1 MKINLGNKYFFIDT
15 FSNAF
20 YAGSRFVFNIVI
32 FSLLIGIFP
41 LKDYGIYIFFA
52 TLMTQFEFIQSG
64 FSTSLERY
72 IPLYQDKKDISNLI
86 SVVAFVYL
94 GFGFLFS
101 LLLFALN
108 YFNIFKF
115 LGGSDLSKFVY
126 LLVCFVPLIW
136 FFKTFSFALRAFKDF
151 RSENLVNCSF
161 LFIEAGLIY
170 YAITHDFK
178 LEEILF
184 INLFIL
190 LFRYI
195 IHFLLVI
202 IKHSFNFSLIN
213 KKLLVIEFI
222 KVRAYSFW
230 NFISA
235 LSGSIVNISDKL
247 LVSLFLGA
255 ASLPIYYGIN
265 QFIKFNTLLSSVLNS
280 SIMPH
285 FTKRISKSTREE
297 FNELALKG
305 TEYTS
310 FVLMTISAIFILFSS
325 YIFTLVSKDYLLNY
339 ILIFNIGMLLYILIG
354 SRAFITKLYKCRIDS
369 NKLISKLSLITS
381 ILYPITFITLSS
393 LYGLNGAILSP
404 ILSHLLIFPVW
415 LYLVFKQT
423 HLKISSYFKLISSNF
438 FKIMIVFTPF
448 YLVNHFLNKSQD
460 YVLLFFELII
470 ISMLIYT
477 VFYKLIKK
485 IKTTIA

>member
-20 YAGSRFVFNIVI
+20 YAGSKFVFNIVV

-64 FSTSLERY
+64 FSSSLERY
-72 IPLYQDKKDISNLI
+72 IPLYKAKKEFSNLI
-86 SVVAFVYL
+86 FLVAIVYL
-94 GFGFLFS
+94 TFGFLFS

-151 RSENLVNCSF
+151 RSENLVNCFF
-161 LFIEAGLIY
+161 LLIEGGLIY

-195 IHFLLVI
+195 MHFLLVI
-202 IKHSFNFSLIN
+202 IRHSFNFSLIN
-213 KKLLVIEFI
+213 KKVLVTEFI

-230 NFISA
+230 NSISV
-235 LSGSIVNISDKL
+235 LSGSIVNVSDKL

-265 QFIKFNTLLSSVLNS
+265 QFIKFNTILSSVLNS
-280 SIMPH
+280 SIIPH
-285 FTKRISKSTREE
+285 FTNKISKSTSKE

-310 FVLMTISAIFILFSS
+310 FVLMTISATFILFSS

-339 ILIFNIGMLLYILIG
+339 TLIFNIGMVLYILIG
-354 SRAFITKLYKCRIDS
+354 SREFISKLYKCRIES
-369 NKLISKLSLITS
+369 NKLISKLNIITS
-381 ILYPITFITLSS
+381 IFYPLVFILLSRFFDLY
-393 LYGLNGAILSP
+393 GAILSP
-404 ILSHLLIFPVW
+404 ILSHLLIFPIW
-415 LYLVFKQT
+415 LYFVFKQT
-423 HLKISSYFKLISSNF
+423 NLKVSRYFKLILSNF

-448 YLVNHFLNKSQD
+448 YLLNHFLNKSQD

-470 ISMLIYT
+470 IFMLIYT
-477 VFYKLIKK
+477 VYYKLIKK
-485 IKTTIA
+485 IKTTTA

>member
-1 MKINLGNKYFFIDT
+1 
-15 FSNAF
+15 
-20 YAGSRFVFNIVI
+20 
-32 FSLLIGIFP
+32 
-41 LKDYGIYIFFA
+41 
-52 TLMTQFEFIQSG
+52 MTQFEFIQSG

-72 IPLYQDKKDISNLI
+72 IPIYQDKKDISNLI

-108 YFNIFKF
+108 YFKIFKF
-115 LGGSDLSKFVY
+115 LGGSDLSMFVY

-161 LFIEAGLIY
+161 LFMEGGLIY

-195 IHFLLVI
+195 THFLLVI
-202 IKHSFNFSLIN
+202 IRHSFNFSLIN

-235 LSGSIVNISDKL
+235 LSGSIVNVSDKL

-265 QFIKFNTLLSSVLNS
+265 QFIKFNTTLSSVLNS
-280 SIMPH
+280 SIIPY
-285 FTKRISKSTREE
+285 FTNKISKSTSEE

-310 FVLMTISAIFILFSS
+310 FVLMTISATFILFSS
-325 YIFTLVSKDYLLNY
+325 YIFTLISKDYLLNY
-339 ILIFNIGMLLYILIG
+339 TLIFNIAMVLYILIG
-354 SRAFITKLYKCRIDS
+354 SRAFVAKFYKCRIDG
-369 NKLISKLSLITS
+369 NKLISKLSLLTS
-381 ILYPITFITLSS
+381 FLYPVIFIVTSTQ
-393 LYGLNGAILSP
+393 YGLNGAILSP
-404 ILSHLLIFPVW
+404 VLSHLLISPIW
-415 LYLVFKQT
+415 MYLVFKQT
-423 HLKISSYFKLISSNF
+423 DLSIHNYLKSILYIFFKLF
-438 FKIMIVFTPF
+438 FVFTPF
-448 YLVNHFLNKSQD
+448 YLINFLFKFDRNIII
-460 YVLLFFELII
+460 LLIELII
-470 ISMLIYT
+470 ISFIGYAIFSKSLNKM
-477 VFYKLIKK
+477 FYSFK
-485 IKTTIA
+485 

>member
-1 MKINLGNKYFFIDT
+1 MKIKNKYFFLDT

-20 YAGSRFVFNIVI
+20 YAGSKLVFNIVV
-32 FSLLIGIFP
+32 FSLLVGIFP

-64 FSTSLERY
+64 FSASLERY
-72 IPLYQDKKDISNLI
+72 IPIYQDKKDISNLI

-94 GFGFLFS
+94 VFGFLFS
-101 LLLFALN
+101 SLLFALN

-115 LGGSDLSKFVY
+115 LGDSDLSKFVY

-151 RSENLVNCSF
+151 RSENLVNCFF
-161 LFIEAGLIY
+161 LLIEGGLIY

-195 IHFLLVI
+195 MHFLIVI
-202 IKHSFNFSLIN
+202 IRHSFNFSLVN
-213 KKLLVIEFI
+213 KKLLVIGFI
-222 KVRAYSFW
+222 KVRNYSFW
-230 NFISA
+230 NFASA
-235 LSGSIVNISDKL
+235 LSGSIVNVSDKL

-265 QFIKFNTLLSSVLNS
+265 QFIKFNTTLSSVLNS
-280 SIMPH
+280 SIIPH

-310 FVLMTISAIFILFSS
+310 FVIMTISAIFILFSS
-325 YIFTLVSKDYLLNY
+325 FIFILVSKDYLLNY
-339 ILIFNIGMLLYILIG
+339 TLIFNIGMLLHIFIG
-354 SRAFITKLYKCRIDS
+354 SRAFVAKFCKCRIDG
-369 NKLISKLSLITS
+369 NKLISKLSLLTS
-381 ILYPITFITLSS
+381 FLYPVIFIVTSTQ
-393 LYGLNGAILSP
+393 YGLNGAILSP
-404 ILSHLLIFPVW
+404 ALSHLLILPIWV
-415 LYLVFKQT
+415 YLVFKQT
-423 HLKISSYFKLISSNF
+423 DLSIHNYLKNILYIFFKLF
-438 FKIMIVFTPF
+438 FIFTPF
-448 YLVNHFLNKSQD
+448 YLINFLFKFDRNIIILLIELIMISIIVYSIFSKSLNKIFHS
-460 YVLLFFELII
+460 F
-470 ISMLIYT
+470 
-477 VFYKLIKK
+477 K
-485 IKTTIA
+485 

>member
-1 MKINLGNKYFFIDT
+1 MKIKNKYFFLDT

-20 YAGSRFVFNIVI
+20 YAGSKLVFNIVV
-32 FSLLIGIFP
+32 FSLLVGIFP

-64 FSTSLERY
+64 FSASLERY
-72 IPLYQDKKDISNLI
+72 IPIYQDKKDISNLI

-115 LGGSDLSKFVY
+115 LGGSDLSEFVY

-195 IHFLLVI
+195 MHFLIVI
-202 IKHSFNFSLIN
+202 IRHSFNFSLIN
-213 KKLLVIEFI
+213 
-222 KVRAYSFW
+222 S
-230 NFISA
+230 
-235 LSGSIVNISDKL
+235 
-247 LVSLFLGA
+247 
-255 ASLPIYYGIN
+255 
-265 QFIKFNTLLSSVLNS
+265 
-280 SIMPH
+280 
-285 FTKRISKSTREE
+285 
-297 FNELALKG
+297 
-305 TEYTS
+305 
-310 FVLMTISAIFILFSS
+310 
-325 YIFTLVSKDYLLNY
+325 
-339 ILIFNIGMLLYILIG
+339 
-354 SRAFITKLYKCRIDS
+354 
-369 NKLISKLSLITS
+369 
-381 ILYPITFITLSS
+381 
-393 LYGLNGAILSP
+393 
-404 ILSHLLIFPVW
+404 
-415 LYLVFKQT
+415 
-423 HLKISSYFKLISSNF
+423 
-438 FKIMIVFTPF
+438 
-448 YLVNHFLNKSQD
+448 
-460 YVLLFFELII
+460 
-470 ISMLIYT
+470 
-477 VFYKLIKK
+477 
-485 IKTTIA
+485 

>member
-15 FSNAF
+15 FSNAV
-20 YAGSRFVFNIVI
+20 YAGSKFVFNIVV
-32 FSLLIGIFP
+32 FSFLISSFP
-41 LKDYGIYIFFA
+41 LKEYGVYIFFA

-64 FSTSLERY
+64 FSSSLERY
-72 IPLYQDKKDISNLI
+72 IPLYKAKKEFSNLI
-86 SVVAFVYL
+86 FLVAIVYL
-94 GFGFLFS
+94 TFGFLFS

-151 RSENLVNCSF
+151 RSENLVNCFF
-161 LFIEAGLIY
+161 LLIEGGLIY

-202 IKHSFNFSLIN
+202 IRHSFNFSLIN
-213 KKLLVIEFI
+213 KKSLVIEFI

-235 LSGSIVNISDKL
+235 LSGSIVNVSDKL

-265 QFIKFNTLLSSVLNS
+265 QFIKFNTSLSSVLNS
-280 SIMPH
+280 SIIPH
-285 FTKRISKSTREE
+285 FTKRISRSTREE

-310 FVLMTISAIFILFSS
+310 YVIMTISATFILFSS

-339 ILIFNIGMLLYILIG
+339 TLIFNIAMVLYILIG
-354 SRAFITKLYKCRIDS
+354 SRAFVAKFYKCRIDG
-369 NKLISKLSLITS
+369 NKLISKLSLLTS
-381 ILYPITFITLSS
+381 FLYPVIFIVTSTQ
-393 LYGLNGAILSP
+393 YGLNGAILSP
-404 ILSHLLIFPVW
+404 ALSHLLISPIW
-415 LYLVFKQT
+415 IYLVFKQT
-423 HLKISSYFKLISSNF
+423 DLSIHNYLKSILYIFFKLF
-438 FKIMIVFTPF
+438 FVFTPF
-448 YLVNHFLNKSQD
+448 YLINFLFKFDRNIII
-460 YVLLFFELII
+460 LLIELII
-470 ISMLIYT
+470 ISFIGYT
-477 VFYKLIKK
+477 IFSKSLNKMFYSFK
-485 IKTTIA
+485 

>member
-1 MKINLGNKYFFIDT
+1 MKIKNKYFFLDT

-20 YAGSRFVFNIVI
+20 YAGSKLVFNIVV
-32 FSLLIGIFP
+32 FSLLVGIFP

-64 FSTSLERY
+64 FSASLERY
-72 IPLYQDKKDISNLI
+72 IPIYQDKKDISNLI

-115 LGGSDLSKFVY
+115 LGDSDLSKFVY

-170 YAITHDFK
+170 YAVTHDFK

-195 IHFLLVI
+195 MHFLLVI
-202 IKHSFNFSLIN
+202 IRHSFNFSLIN

-235 LSGSIVNISDKL
+235 LSGSIVNVSDKL

-265 QFIKFNTLLSSVLNS
+265 QFIKFNTTLSSVLNS
-280 SIMPH
+280 SIIPH

-310 FVLMTISAIFILFSS
+310 FVIMTISAIFILFSS
-325 YIFTLVSKDYLLNY
+325 FIFILVSKDYLLNY
-339 ILIFNIGMLLYILIG
+339 TLIFNIGMLLHILIG
-354 SRAFITKLYKCRIDS
+354 SRAFVAKFCKCRIDG
-369 NKLISKLSLITS
+369 NKLISKLSLLTS
-381 ILYPITFITLSS
+381 FLYPVIFIVTSTQ
-393 LYGLNGAILSP
+393 YGLNGAILSP
-404 ILSHLLIFPVW
+404 ALSHLLILPIW
-415 LYLVFKQT
+415 IYLVFKQT
-423 HLKISSYFKLISSNF
+423 DLSIHNYLKNILYIFFKLF
-438 FKIMIVFTPF
+438 FIFTPF
-448 YLVNHFLNKSQD
+448 YLINFLFKFDRNIIILLIELIMISIIVYSIFSKSLNKIFHS
-460 YVLLFFELII
+460 F
-470 ISMLIYT
+470 
-477 VFYKLIKK
+477 K
-485 IKTTIA
+485 

>member
-1 MKINLGNKYFFIDT
+1 LKIKNKYFFLDT

-20 YAGSRFVFNIVI
+20 YAGSKLVFNIVV
-32 FSLLIGIFP
+32 FSLLVGIFP
-41 LKDYGIYIFFA
+41 LNDYGIYIFFA

-64 FSTSLERY
+64 FSASLERY
-72 IPLYQDKKDISNLI
+72 IPIYQDKKDISNLI

-94 GFGFLFS
+94 GFGFSFS

-115 LGGSDLSKFVY
+115 LGDSDLSKFVY

-195 IHFLLVI
+195 MHFLLVI
-202 IKHSFNFSLIN
+202 IRHSFNFSLIN
-213 KKLLVIEFI
+213 KKSLVIEFI

-235 LSGSIVNISDKL
+235 LSGSIVNVSDKL

-265 QFIKFNTLLSSVLNS
+265 QFIKFNTTLSSVLNS
-280 SIMPH
+280 SIIPH
-285 FTKRISKSTREE
+285 FTNKISKSTSKE

-310 FVLMTISAIFILFSS
+310 FVLMTISATFILFSS
-325 YIFTLVSKDYLLNY
+325 YIFTLISKDYLLNY
-339 ILIFNIGMLLYILIG
+339 TLIFNIGMVLYILIG
-354 SRAFITKLYKCRIDS
+354 SRGFITKLYKCRIES
-369 NKLISKLSLITS
+369 NKLISKLNIITS
-381 ILYPITFITLSS
+381 IFYPLVFILLSS

-404 ILSHLLIFPVW
+404 ILSHLLIFPIW

-423 HLKISSYFKLISSNF
+423 NLKVSRYFKPVLSNF

-448 YLVNHFLNKSQD
+448 YLINHFSNKSQD

-470 ISMLIYT
+470 IFMLIYT

-485 IKTTIA
+485 IKTTTA

>member
-1 MKINLGNKYFFIDT
+1 MKIKNKYFFLDT

-20 YAGSRFVFNIVI
+20 YAGSKLVFNIVV
-32 FSLLIGIFP
+32 FSLLIGIFH

-72 IPLYQDKKDISNLI
+72 IPIYEDKKDISNLI

-108 YFNIFKF
+108 YFNVFKF
-115 LGGSDLSKFVY
+115 LGGSDLSEFVY

-195 IHFLLVI
+195 MHFLLVI
-202 IKHSFNFSLIN
+202 IRHSFNFSSIN

-235 LSGSIVNISDKL
+235 LSGSIVNVSDKL

-265 QFIKFNTLLSSVLNS
+265 QFIKFNTTLSSVLNS
-280 SIMPH
+280 SIIPH
-285 FTKRISKSTREE
+285 FTKRISRSTREE

-310 FVLMTISAIFILFSS
+310 VVIMTISGIFILFSS
-325 YIFTLVSKDYLLNY
+325 YIFILVSKDYLLNY
-339 ILIFNIGMLLYILIG
+339 TLIFNIAMVLYILIG
-354 SRAFITKLYKCRIDS
+354 SRAFVAKFYKCRIDG
-369 NKLISKLSLITS
+369 NKVISKLNIITS
-381 ILYPITFITLSS
+381 IFYPLVFILLSS

-404 ILSHLLIFPVW
+404 ILSHLLIFPIW
-415 LYLVFKQT
+415 IYLVFKT
-423 HLKISSYFKLISSNF
+423 TNLNIMDYFKLIMNKL
-438 FKIMIVFTPF
+438 FKISLIFTPF
-448 YLVNHFLNKSQD
+448 YLINSLLEFNQNFIILFL
-460 YVLLFFELII
+460 ELII
-470 ISMLIYT
+470 LILALYF
-477 VFYKLIKK
+477 VFNRLIVK
-485 IKTTIA
+485 IKFSLG